1 MPWDIE
7 PTAIAAH
14 EFDPGMLLQPVRG
27 PMRGA
32 GLQNIQYPAPL
43 EIDDNGSVS
52 EAFAPAPVVDRNG
65 AQRFDFTLLPDMALQ
80 LPQDGVVTDRHCQA
94 RQQPFADT
102 PAGGMGEQSNE
113 FANSLCFPR
122 GRQRNR
128 QRFGECLSNTLL
140 VATSPAARV
149 NLQRRRN
156 PLNWK
161 LLQPSHLPTVPRSG
175 SFSAART
182 RSPSLTLRRYHPA
195 IPTERH
201 ALHDNPRPEGQ
212 FGCLRHPPDNA
223 EAANQGKSSTKSD
236 ADPSI
241 LEGRVRTLLPFIGP
255 PPRDFL

>member
-1 MPWDIE
+1 MEAIGDLPGCGRALPDALSIE

-32 GLQNIQYPAPL
+32 GLQNVHYRAPL

-52 EAFAPAPVVDRNG
+52 EAFAPAPSSIAMARNG
-65 AQRFDFTLLPDMALQ
+65 SILRCFLTWLFSCRKMALS
-80 LPQDGVVTDRHCQA
+80 LVGIPR

-102 PAGGMGEQSNE
+102 AAGGMGEQANE

-122 GRQRNR
+122 GRLSDR
-128 QRFGECLSNTLL
+128 QHFGECLSSTLL
-140 VATSPAARV
+140 VATSPATRA

-182 RSPSLTLRRYHPA
+182 RSASLTLRRYDPA
-195 IPTERH
+195 VPTERH
-201 ALHDNPRPEGQ
+201 ALHDNPGPEGQ
-212 FGCLRHPPDNA
+212 FRCLRHPPDNV
-223 EAANQGKSSTKSD
+223 EAADQRKSSTKSD
-236 ADPSI
+236 ADP
-241 LEGRVRTLLPFIGP
+241 G
-255 PPRDFL
+255 